1 MIRILPILIFLFIY
15 VNINAQC
22 INLQFGSACLSI
34 DGETTLNF
42 TAGDNCG
49 NTDYNEWLVTSSNGG
64 SEGIVSQGA
73 PPFMNFYNVLINQ
86 EGTYTISDGIDQTI
100 EYVVYPKPLFTSDV
114 SSEYYLCDDS
124 VNVQFQILPSND
136 FESFSWIGSAT
147 ESENSVNAQFGD
159 GFNNTFSATYLNTG
173 EYDLEAQ
180 FYHIESGCL
189 VRTEDEVTQ
198 NLNISIIQGPNI
210 DNLVISVSSD
220 VDNPNCVLVEAD
232 ENMYAENFIRV
243 PDFDVTINPL
253 RHIGIYGYSFKTLNN
268 IVNLE
273 PTKSELEFK
282 LEQLRFLENDYK
294 IYVSHYDGYIPNGID
309 TEQDVIAANKYLQ
322 SK

>member
-1 MIRILPILIFLFIY
+1 MNESIYILIPSRIGSTRIKNKPLVDINGETLIQRVFKNALSITPNTYVATDSELIKDNILKISSNVIMTSEHISGTDRIHEAASKLSLPDDTFIL
-15 VNINAQC
+15 
-22 INLQFGSACLSI
+22 NLQ
-34 DGETTLNF
+34 
-42 TAGDNCG
+42 GD
-49 NTDYNEWLVTSSNGG
+49 EPFIPKKL
-64 SEGIVSQGA
+64 ISQ
-73 PPFMNFYNVLINQ
+73 VI
-86 EGTYTISDGIDQTI
+86 
-100 EYVVYPKPLFTSDV
+100 
-114 SSEYYLCDDS
+114 
-124 VNVQFQILPSND
+124 ND
-136 FESFSWIGSAT
+136 FN
-147 ESENSVNAQFGD
+147 ENDCDVITVS
-159 GFNNTFSATYLNTG
+159 T
-173 EYDLEAQ
+173 
-180 FYHIESGCL
+180 
-189 VRTEDEVTQ
+189 
-198 NLNISIIQGPNI
+198 NIQLI
-210 DNLVISVSSD
+210 DD

-322 SK
+322 NK

>member
-1 MIRILPILIFLFIY
+1 MNESIYILIPSRIGSTRIKNKPLVDINGETLIQRVFKNALSITPNTYVATDSELIKDNILKISSNVIMTSEHISGTDRIHEAASKLSLPDDTFIL
-15 VNINAQC
+15 
-22 INLQFGSACLSI
+22 NLQ
-34 DGETTLNF
+34 
-42 TAGDNCG
+42 GD
-49 NTDYNEWLVTSSNGG
+49 EPFIPKKL
-64 SEGIVSQGA
+64 ISQ
-73 PPFMNFYNVLINQ
+73 VI
-86 EGTYTISDGIDQTI
+86 
-100 EYVVYPKPLFTSDV
+100 
-114 SSEYYLCDDS
+114 
-124 VNVQFQILPSND
+124 ND
-136 FESFSWIGSAT
+136 FN
-147 ESENSVNAQFGD
+147 ENDCDVITVS
-159 GFNNTFSATYLNTG
+159 T
-173 EYDLEAQ
+173 
-180 FYHIESGCL
+180 
-189 VRTEDEVTQ
+189 
-198 NLNISIIQGPNI
+198 NIQLI
-210 DNLVISVSSD
+210 DD

-253 RHIGIYGYSFKTLNN
+253 RHIGIYGYLFKTLNN